1 MRIYAAP
8 LQGITTCLFRTLHAE
23 MFGGVDRYFAPFL
36 SPAPE
41 HLLTERELR
50 DLSPDRNDLS
60 RTVPQIMTRRS
71 ADFRWAAETL
81 YGLGYDEVNLNLGC
95 PAGTVTA
102 KGKGSGFLLHP
113 EELDVFLNDIFAAL
127 PDRSI
132 SVKTRLGYRDAAE
145 CPRLAE
151 IYSRY
156 PIREL
161 TVHPRVRQDFYSGTP
176 RWDALEAA
184 LPSLPMPVCCN
195 GDLVTVRD
203 CRAIASRFPGASA
216 LMLGRGLMADP
227 ALARKLQGGPD
238 ASREEL
244 DRFTAALYEGYQE
257 LYGPGPAAYRM
268 KELWYYLIHL
278 FDGGEKIARKMCRV
292 SKPWEYET
300 LRAEIFQTLPLRQEP
315 AGSLE

>member
-102 KGKGSGFLLHP
+102 KG
-113 EELDVFLNDIFAAL
+113 
-127 PDRSI
+127 
-132 SVKTRLGYRDAAE
+132 
-145 CPRLAE
+145 
-151 IYSRY
+151 
-156 PIREL
+156 
-161 TVHPRVRQDFYSGTP
+161 
-176 RWDALEAA
+176 
-184 LPSLPMPVCCN
+184 
-195 GDLVTVRD
+195 
-203 CRAIASRFPGASA
+203 
-216 LMLGRGLMADP
+216 
-227 ALARKLQGGPD
+227 
-238 ASREEL
+238 
-244 DRFTAALYEGYQE
+244 
-257 LYGPGPAAYRM
+257 
-268 KELWYYLIHL
+268 
-278 FDGGEKIARKMCRV
+278 
-292 SKPWEYET
+292 
-300 LRAEIFQTLPLRQEP
+300 
-315 AGSLE
+315 

>member
-1 MRIYAAP
+1 MARVSSSSWRRRDSGRSTSHPEGPYCKAKNRTFRAVPVMRASTSPPGISRNSARAP
-8 LQGITTCLFRTLHAE
+8 K
-23 MFGGVDRYFAPFL
+23 V
-36 SPAPE
+36 
-41 HLLTERELR
+41 
-50 DLSPDRNDLS
+50 S

-132 SVKTRLGYRDAAE
+132 SVKTRLGYREAAE
-145 CPRLAE
+145 VPRLAA

-161 TVHPRVRQDFYSGTP
+161 TVHPRARQDFYSGTP

-203 CRAIASRFPGASA
+203 CRAIAARFPDASA

-300 LRAEIFQTLPLRQEP
+300 LRAEIFQTLPLCREP